1 MGQQQTTTEEQILE
15 SAKNIF
21 LQKGFAGARMQEIA
35 DEANINKS
43 MLHYYFRNKEQLFGR
58 IMQDSV
64 SIMIPKFVTILDSED
79 SVLGKFERLVDEY
92 VDTIIANP
100 HIPMFLLNEI
110 SQNRVQYINEAKE
123 KMMEHGTF
131 QSFMMQIVQE
141 QKKGLLSPLP
151 PQHVMLTVMSLI
163 VFPFMAKPIF
173 KNMLEIPE
181 ELYTQMM
188 LERKPIVKKML
199 KDILVK

>member
-1 MGQQQTTTEEQILE
+1 MKTISTENTILE
-15 SAKNIF
+15 AAKTIF

-35 DEANINKS
+35 DEAKINKS

-58 IMQDSV
+58 IMKDSV
-64 SIMIPKFVTILDSED
+64 SIIIPKFVAILDSED
-79 SVLGKFERLVDEY
+79 SVIHKFERLVDGY
-92 VDTIIANP
+92 IDTIIANP

-110 SQNRVQYINEAKE
+110 SQNRVQYMNEAKE

-141 QKKGLLSPLP
+141 QQQGVLNPLP

-181 ELYTQMM
+181 TIYTQMM